1 MLEQSF
7 FTLEHSTI
15 KGEQCCSLHLTNKF
29 SKYDELCIDSENPM
43 IDTEYLA
50 NDEYLSSKML
60 NYECKLN
67 TPNSSMPPD
76 VL

>member
-1 MLEQSF
+1 MIHYLK
-7 FTLEHSTI
+7 LI
-15 KGEQCCSLHLTNKF
+15 IV
-29 SKYDELCIDSENPM
+29 YDELCMEDKINKDNDDNPM